1 MCGSGC
7 PGGWLRPHIGPVPTR
22 RTTLHLR
29 LCCDMGRLDGKVAVT
44 TAAAQGIGRATT
56 ETFAREGARVIATDI
71 NYEKLKELEGVPGI
85 EIRKLDVTD
94 NEAIKALA
102 AEIGH
107 IDILFNC
114 AGFVFHGTIL
124 ETAEKDFDF
133 VMNVNVK
140 SMFNMIKAFL
150 PKMMEKKSGSIVN
163 MASIVS
169 SIKGTV
175 NRCIYGT
182 SKAAVIGMT
191 KSVACD
197 FIKDGIRC
205 NSITPGT
212 IDTPSLRQRMAASG
226 DEEKSLKF
234 FLSRQPSGRLGTAQ
248 EVANIALFLASD
260 EASFVTGAEY
270 RVDGGWGI

>member
-1 MCGSGC
+1 
-7 PGGWLRPHIGPVPTR
+7 
-22 RTTLHLR
+22 
-29 LCCDMGRLDGKVAVT
+29 MGRLDGKVAVT
-44 TAAAQGIGRATT
+44 TAAAQGIGRATA

-71 NYEKLKELEGVPGI
+71 NVEKLKELEAIPGI

-107 IDILFNC
+107 VDILFNC

-124 ETAEKDFDF
+124 ETTEKDFDF
-133 VMNVNVK
+133 SMNLNMK

-150 PKMMEKKSGSIVN
+150 PKMIEKKSGSIVN
-163 MASIVS
+163 MASVCS
-169 SIKGTV
+169 SLKGSGS
-175 NRCIYGT
+175 RCIYGT
-182 SKAAVIGMT
+182 TKAAIIGMS

-205 NSITPGT
+205 NCIAPGT
-212 IDTPSLRQRMAASG
+212 VDTPSLRERMGQMG
-226 DEEKSLKF
+226 DPEKGMEF
-234 FLSRQPSGRLGTAQ
+234 FMRRQPTGRLGTAQ

-260 EASFVTGAEY
+260 EASFVTGTEY
-270 RVDGGWGI
+270 KVDGGWSI